1 MATYSNVSVSC
12 AWGRRARLSQYQ
24 GPAARRVSARVS
36 RAGRRTLSRQRM
48 YSACL
53 STSNAVGA
61 ASSVAILANWLHSHW
76 TALWCTQECCG
87 LDTGFTRG
95 VGAWQWRECERII
108 LSVGFQ
114 PALDHR
120 DGARDHLFA
129 MVHQGIRTTWWIPHA
144 AMKEGGGPHS
154 PTSHSRFKLERIWS
168 TYSNINHRSFII
180 PLSAFWLRS
189 SLGSICFYQH
199 LIWVRC
205 FALSQQTSTSFP
217 INQQEQHSATS
228 SSTLS
233 PMLNPMRPPYHPQ
246 IAHA

>member
-1 MATYSNVSVSC
+1 VRLRGFC
-12 AWGRRARLSQYQ
+12 AQQ
-24 GPAARRVSARVS
+24 T
-36 RAGRRTLSRQRM
+36 TLLIPTREE
-48 YSACL
+48 
-53 STSNAVGA
+53 GA
-61 ASSVAILANWLHSHW
+61 AAP
-76 TALWCTQECCG
+76 
-87 LDTGFTRG
+87 TRAPHG
-95 VGAWQWRECERII
+95 TVI
-108 LSVGFQ
+108 
-114 PALDHR
+114 LDHR
-120 DGARDHLFA
+120 DGAGDHLFA